1 MKIKTKNIIK
11 FSLTLFILLVSIC
24 NIIYTRPIDLTTTI
38 PYLLDEDSNKL
49 KIVQLGNY
57 TIDIYGQ
64 DFEDYEIFDYDTDY
78 KILNA
83 EQKYSITSEIFK
95 YIPNCLFIPY
105 FQNKDYDILGIYIN
119 KNDIKSI
126 ELQNFPGK
134 DYYNGILVTDYKTI
148 NCSIT
153 EDTRKYLKAI
163 DINIIISEEK

>member
-1 MKIKTKNIIK
+1 MKTEIKNIRK
-11 FSLTLFILLVSIC
+11 FNIILFITTVSIC
-24 NIIYTRPIDLTTTI
+24 DIVYARPIDLTMTI

-83 EQKYSITSEIFK
+83 EQKYLITLEIFK
-95 YIPNCLFIPY
+95 YIPDCLFIPY

-119 KNDIKSI
+119 KDDIRRI

-134 DYYNGILVTDYKTI
+134 DYYNGILITDYKTI

-153 EDTRKYLKAI
+153 ENTRKYLKAI
-163 DINIIISEEK
+163 DINIIIKE

>member
-1 MKIKTKNIIK
+1 M
-11 FSLTLFILLVSIC
+11 FILLVSIC

-38 PYLLDEDSNKL
+38 PYLLDEDSDKL

-83 EQKYSITSEIFK
+83 EQKYIITSEIFK

-119 KNDIKSI
+119 KGDIKSI

-134 DYYNGILVTDYKTI
+134 DYYNGILITDYKTI

-163 DINIIISEEK
+163 DINIIIKE